1 MPQEIRIWN
10 VTSDTTPLE
19 MSRSEIDLEKRLES
33 LLKKDISILD
43 PDLLIIGQQQPTPY
57 GGIIDLLCLDQ
68 NGDLVII
75 ELKKGKTSREVTAQV
90 LDYASSVKDF
100 GVDEIRQRWSSNANL
115 HVSLDQAF
123 EAKFDKP
130 LPDTLNDSQKSL
142 IVAQVIDGDTERIV
156 RYLSDQ
162 GIQINVAT
170 VQFFMDED
178 GREILAQVFLI
189 EPEVA
194 QERIKARS
202 KRTRSLLAKEMQ
214 ALATDRGVG
223 PVYEKLCND
232 LSGIM
237 SHGSHSD
244 KARYFRVNTEEGWRM
259 IFVAEVGSS
268 DENKGLE
275 VRMNATRLAN
285 HFEIDHDKVADFL
298 PANKEPMPPSDWRR
312 ATEEEKNNWYGY
324 RCYFRNKE
332 EVERFV
338 RGLNKS
344 ELESLD
350 DNGTDLTQP
359 Q

>member
-10 VTSDTTPLE
+10 VTSETTLLE
-19 MSRSEIDLEKRLES
+19 MPRSEIDLEKRLEN

-43 PDLLIIGQQQPTPY
+43 PDLLVIGQQQPTPF

-90 LDYASSVKDF
+90 LDYASSVKDL
-100 GVDEIRQRWSSNANL
+100 GGDEIRQRWNSNGNL

-123 EAKFDKP
+123 ETKFDKP

-170 VQFFMDED
+170 VQFFTDKN

-194 QERIKARS
+194 QERAKTRS
-202 KRTRSLLAKEMQ
+202 KRTRSMSAIEMQ
-214 ALATDRGVG
+214 TLATDRGVG
-223 PVYEKLCND
+223 PVYEKLCSD

-237 SHGSHSD
+237 SHGSYQD
-244 KARYFRVNTEEGWRM
+244 KARYFRVDTKDGWRM
-259 IFVAEVGSS
+259 IFVAEVGNS

-275 VRMNATRLAN
+275 IRMNATRLAN
-285 HFEIDHDKVADFL
+285 HFEIDLDKVVDFL
-298 PANKEPMPPSDWRR
+298 PENKEPMPPSDWRA
-312 ATEEEKNNWYGY
+312 ATEEEKNNWKGY

-332 EVERFV
+332 EVEKFV
-338 RGLNKS
+338 SGLKKS
-344 ELESLD
+344 ELVSS
-350 DNGTDLTQP
+350 
-359 Q
+359 